1 MGTIF
6 RIGNWRV
13 MIYTDDHA
21 PSHIHLVGPDGRAKI
36 ALNCPEGPAIPI
48 EARGISSAVLKIALQ
63 RGEAAAAVEPR
74 AVGAKFDAARNRL
87 ILELEGDVELTI
99 PAAALGFPANTDLS
113 DVRVEGGGFDLYFP
127 AIDDGAFVPALA
139 RAAIEHRLAA

>member
-63 RGEAAAAVEPR
+63 QINEKLAALC
-74 AVGAKFDAARNRL
+74 GKWRL
-87 ILELEGDVELTI
+87 IH
-99 PAAALGFPANTDLS
+99 
-113 DVRVEGGGFDLYFP
+113 
-127 AIDDGAFVPALA
+127 GAY
-139 RAAIEHRLAA
+139 